1 VDTTIQTQCKDHR
14 RLLRHRLF
22 LFLTNTIQILSLLK
36 NVTIRKQAI
45 SLYITH
51 ASTFDK
57 SSRISHKV
65 QEKFLSICGTKP
77 WYKCTRFSTNPTQRL
92 YTSKPVKRIF
102 LLQIIA
108 NYDHP
113 RHTAT
118 NCGKCTVV
126 LYRGFTVNFRLH
138 NLRVK
143 NLRTWKVPVVENLS
157 KRVKEHRYCSVINQ
171 QGTAVNE
178 HEMGP

>member
-1 VDTTIQTQCKDHR
+1 M
-14 RLLRHRLF
+14 
-22 LFLTNTIQILSLLK
+22 
-36 NVTIRKQAI
+36 

-51 ASTFDK
+51 AHTFDK

-65 QEKFLSICGTKP
+65 QENFLNICGTKI
-77 WYKCTRFSTNPTQRL
+77 WYKYPRFSSNPVQRL
-92 YTSKPVKRIF
+92 YKSVKRIF
-102 LLQIIA
+102 LLQSIA
-108 NYDHP
+108 IYGHP

-126 LYRGFTVNFRLH
+126 PYRGFTVIFWLH

-143 NLRTWKVPVVENLS
+143 NPRTWKVPVVENLP
-157 KRVKEHRYCSVINQ
+157 KGVKEHEYCSVINQ

-178 HEMGP
+178 HEMGPLYVLYISLIARECFTEEILLINTENGICTTETCASGTL

>member
-1 VDTTIQTQCKDHR
+1 
-14 RLLRHRLF
+14 
-22 LFLTNTIQILSLLK
+22 
-36 NVTIRKQAI
+36 
-45 SLYITH
+45 
-51 ASTFDK
+51 
-57 SSRISHKV
+57 
-65 QEKFLSICGTKP
+65 
-77 WYKCTRFSTNPTQRL
+77 
-92 YTSKPVKRIF
+92 VKRIF

-108 NYDHP
+108 IYGHP

-126 LYRGFTVNFRLH
+126 LYRGFTVNFRQH

-157 KRVKEHRYCSVINQ
+157 KRVKEHGYCSVINQ

-178 HEMGP
+178 HEMGPLYEPHISLIPRECFAEEILLINTENRFCATETCASGTL